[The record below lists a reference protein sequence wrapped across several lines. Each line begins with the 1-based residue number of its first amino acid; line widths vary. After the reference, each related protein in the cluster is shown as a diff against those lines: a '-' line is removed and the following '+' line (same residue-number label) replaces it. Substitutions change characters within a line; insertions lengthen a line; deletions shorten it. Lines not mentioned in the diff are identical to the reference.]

1 MIALI
6 VRTLVN
12 IIILVGL
19 IVVNLEILF
28 RFGNLWYLNLAAVVF
43 AMYVVQKNYN
53 TAMRIAKQYD
63 TLNNIMKWN

>member
-19 IVVNLEILF
+19 IVVNLDFLF
-28 RFGNLWYLNLAAVVF
+28 RFSNLWYLNLTAVVF
-43 AMYVVQKNYN
+43 AMYVVQKYYN
-53 TAMRIAKQYD
+53 TAMRIAKHYD

>member
-19 IVVNLEILF
+19 IVVNLDFLF
-28 RFGNLWYLNLAAVVF
+28 RFGNLWYLNLVAVVF

-53 TAMRIAKQYD
+53 TAIRIAKQYD

>member
-6 VRTLVN
+6 VRALVN

-19 IVVNLEILF
+19 IVVNLGFLF

-53 TAMRIAKQYD
+53 TAMRIANQYD

>member
-6 VRTLVN
+6 VRALVN

-19 IVVNLEILF
+19 IVVNLDFLF
-28 RFGNLWYLNLAAVVF
+28 RFSNLWYLNLAAVVF

>member
-19 IVVNLEILF
+19 IVVNLDFVF
-28 RFGNLWYLNLAAVVF
+28 RFGNLWYLNLVAVVF

>member
-19 IVVNLEILF
+19 IVVNLDFLF
-28 RFGNLWYLNLAAVVF
+28 RFGNLWYLNLVAVVF

>member
-6 VRTLVN
+6 VRTLVK

-19 IVVNLEILF
+19 IVVNLDFLF

-43 AMYVVQKNYN
+43 AMYVVQKCYN
-53 TAMRIAKQYD
+53 TAMRIAKHYD